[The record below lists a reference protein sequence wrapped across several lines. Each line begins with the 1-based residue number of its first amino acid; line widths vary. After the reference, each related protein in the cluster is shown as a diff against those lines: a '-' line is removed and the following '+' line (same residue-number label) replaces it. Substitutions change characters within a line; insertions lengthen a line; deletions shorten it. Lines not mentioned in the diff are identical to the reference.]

1 MWSQIVCMGSLRM
14 QRQTL
19 HLGLGVFRASAL
31 EQLGG
36 YRPAVAKKAA
46 PMLARFVTVMAIR
59 SADQS

>member
-1 MWSQIVCMGSLRM
+1 M